1 VQPNLF
7 EEDMIK
13 SVKIGVYSSASDRSG
28 GSLNRLR
35 RGSGLGYL
43 AVGYPDR
50 SGGAP
55 DRYCRGSGAPPHRL
69 FFARSLQQLFG

>member
-13 SVKIGVYSSASDRSG
+13 SVKIGLYSSASDRSG

-43 AVGYPDR
+43 AVGYP
-50 SGGAP
+50 P